1 MITHISKELGNI
13 VGCHLTVASNSRQPW
28 DKKGLRR
35 CSQTDGG
42 ATYQPVDSLPGIQN
56 SGPWTLASS
65 PHERLG
71 AASLAGDTVAISR
84 DGGANWTTQPDVFY
98 NVSAGFSL
106 LSGTRDRVFWAD
118 TSGALYVAP
127 DEVLH

>member
-1 MITHISKELGNI
+1 MAEMGSNPSALLVSGFA
-13 VGCHLTVASNSRQPW
+13 ASGPPLVMRS
-28 DKKGLRR
+28 
-35 CSQTDGG
+35 TDGA

-65 PHERLG
+65 PHGRLG

-98 NVSAGFSL
+98 DVTAGISF
-106 LSGTRDRVFWAD
+106 LSGTRGKVFWAD
-118 TSGALYVAP
+118 ISGALYVAP
-127 DEVLH
+127 DEALH